1 MANIKQIIILF
12 GGSSSER
19 EVSIKSGE
27 GIFQACQD
35 LGYDAKL
42 VDLNNISDLDFLRE
56 FDIVFIALHGFE
68 GESGTLQK
76 DLDEMGYFEA
86 FQNSEDVKT
95 SEYSDWVEK
104 KILTEGQERL
114 VENTLGLVGEAGEVA
129 EKIKK
134 LIRDSNRFTN
144 KEIMKELGD
153 VVFYATALANI
164 YGKGL
169 QEVLELNI
177 AKLDDRQKRGKLKG
191 SGDNR

>member
-1 MANIKQIIILF
+1 MI
-12 GGSSSER
+12 
-19 EVSIKSGE
+19 SG
-27 GIFQACQD
+27 D
-35 LGYDAKL
+35 
-42 VDLNNISDLDFLRE
+42 DLDKF
-56 FDIVFIALHGFE
+56 
-68 GESGTLQK
+68 
-76 DLDEMGYFEA
+76 GYFDNFDSDEV
-86 FQNSEDVKT
+86 DWT
-95 SEYSDWVEK
+95 DLYSKWVEK
-104 KILTEGQERL
+104 KILTEGQDRL

-134 LIRDSNRFTN
+134 LIRDSSRFKN
-144 KEIMKELGD
+144 EEIMKELGD

>member
-1 MANIKQIIILF
+1 MLSGDDLENF
-12 GGSSSER
+12 GYYDNFESD
-19 EVSIKSGE
+19 EVDWADLYSG
-27 GIFQACQD
+27 
-35 LGYDAKL
+35 
-42 VDLNNISDLDFLRE
+42 
-56 FDIVFIALHGFE
+56 
-68 GESGTLQK
+68 
-76 DLDEMGYFEA
+76 
-86 FQNSEDVKT
+86 
-95 SEYSDWVEK
+95 WVEK
-104 KILTEGQERL
+104 KILTSGQDRL

-134 LIRDSNRFTN
+134 LIRDSNQITKDLTNLHN

-177 AKLDDRQKRGKLKG
+177 AKLDDRQRRGKLKG

>member
-1 MANIKQIIILF
+1 MISGDDLENF
-12 GGSSSER
+12 GYYENFQTSD
-19 EVSIKSGE
+19 EVDW
-27 GIFQACQD
+27 AD
-35 LGYDAKL
+35 L
-42 VDLNNISDLDFLRE
+42 
-56 FDIVFIALHGFE
+56 
-68 GESGTLQK
+68 
-76 DLDEMGYFEA
+76 
-86 FQNSEDVKT
+86 
-95 SEYSDWVEK
+95 YSAWVEK

-134 LIRDSNRFTN
+134 LIRDSSRFQN
-144 KEIMKELGD
+144 EEIMKELGD

-177 AKLDDRQKRGKLKG
+177 AKLDDRQRRGKLKG